1 MKNNIVILGD
11 SFTYGQGC
19 SDKEFYYDNDLKRT
33 IGDRDEFRKGPSKY
47 CWASLLQAY
56 YSKYNI
62 INLAEPGNDNAYM
75 LANAYKH
82 VNDDTALLI
91 FAGTM
96 IPRMHVPDEFDDDR
110 GLGPWVMGSLNG
122 VLSKE
127 ETNLNDHAYRE
138 HKEIYHAKKYFL
150 KYLYSEEVFSI
161 YALNALYAAYG
172 LAKRYNT
179 KFMWSIYPYE
189 DPKHIEYADNLA
201 DMKFTSATHWYRNV
215 QAVCKSKD
223 NHLNNLGHAFYF
235 GEIVL
240 PKVKEILE

>member
-33 IGDRDEFRKGPSKY
+33 VGDRDDFRKGPSKY
-47 CWASLLQAY
+47 CWASLLQTY
-56 YSKYNI
+56 YPKYNI

-91 FAGTM
+91 FSGTM
-96 IPRMHVPDEFDDDR
+96 IPRMHVPDVFSDDNS
-110 GLGPWVMGSLNG
+110 LGPWVMGSHGDFPTRAETGLDEQSYRG
-122 VLSKE
+122 VK
-127 ETNLNDHAYRE
+127 DVHA
-138 HKEIYHAKKYFL
+138 AKKYFL
-150 KYLYSEEVFSI
+150 KYIYSEEMFSI

-172 LAKRYNT
+172 LAKRYNA

-189 DPKHIEYADNLA
+189 DPKHVAYADNLA
-201 DMKFTSATHWYRNV
+201 DMKFISATHWYRNV
-215 QAVCKSKD
+215 QAPCKSKD

-235 GEIVL
+235 GEVVL